1 MKRMLGAVAVCALLT
16 GQAVAQSTPSTAEFV
31 QKVAMSDML
40 EIESGRL
47 VAPKADADTKP
58 FAERMIKDH
67 TKTPSEL
74 KGLVQSGKVKAD
86 LPTKLDAEHQSRLDS
101 LKKLSG
107 KELDTAYDNMQVQAH
122 QEAVDL
128 FTKYSQSGDN
138 PDLKQWATK
147 ILPDLKEHLRMA
159 QQLK

>member
-1 MKRMLGAVAVCALLT
+1 
-16 GQAVAQSTPSTAEFV
+16 
-31 QKVAMSDML
+31 
-40 EIESGRL
+40 
-47 VAPKADADTKP
+47 
-58 FAERMIKDH
+58 
-67 TKTPSEL
+67 
-74 KGLVQSGKVKAD
+74 
-86 LPTKLDAEHQSRLDS
+86 
-101 LKKLSG
+101 
-107 KELDTAYDNMQVQAH
+107 MQVQAH